1 MKRLL
6 LSHWV
11 RPLLDDL
18 SWAPKTRGLRKRLFF
33 NFSYVYHGPGLA
45 NIRGGIGTRYRK
57 CQKYPKKTF
66 SAPSGLELFLDGVE
80 LLQMVERLPLLPR
93 ALALRLKPCTCNHW
107 QHHALL

>member
-1 MKRLL
+1 MSV
-6 LSHWV
+6 LSV
-11 RPLLDDL
+11 
-18 SWAPKTRGLRKRLFF
+18 SWQIFVGVSVPGTENAKNAPKRR
-33 NFSYVYHGPGLA
+33 
-45 NIRGGIGTRYRK
+45 
-57 CQKYPKKTF
+57 F